1 VPLDA
6 DRLAR
11 GKQVDLFPMNPLIAH
26 FQMMARYNRLANE
39 RLYDCCARL
48 SDAER
53 KKDRRAFFKS
63 IHATLNHIMVGDRNW
78 MTRFEGGTVP
88 SAHLDAILYD
98 DFDELRA
105 ARGREDERIERFA
118 AGLSEEFLA
127 GEIAYLTHEGKP
139 SRNPTRMLLA
149 HLFNHE
155 THHRGQVHDMLSQ
168 AGIATPVLDLPRV
181 ITP

>member
-1 VPLDA
+1 
-6 DRLAR
+6 
-11 GKQVDLFPMNPLIAH
+11 MNPAINPMIAH
-26 FQMMARYNRLANE
+26 FRMMARYNRLANE
-39 RLYDCCARL
+39 RLYACCAQL

-53 KKDRRAFFKS
+53 KKNRQAFFKS

-78 MTRFEGGTVP
+78 MTRFEGGGAS

-98 DFDELRA
+98 DFEELRA

-118 AGLSEEFLA
+118 AGLSDQFLA
-127 GEIAYLTHEGKP
+127 RELAYVANDGNSH
-139 SRNPTRMLLA
+139 SNPIPMLLA

-181 ITP
+181 IAP

>member
-1 VPLDA
+1 
-6 DRLAR
+6 
-11 GKQVDLFPMNPLIAH
+11 MNPLIAH

-53 KKDRRAFFKS
+53 KKDRQAFFKS

-78 MTRFEGGTVP
+78 MTRFEGGTVS

-105 ARGREDERIERFA
+105 ARVREDARIERFA

-127 GEIAYLTHEGKP
+127 GEIAYHTHEGKP

-181 ITP
+181 IQA

>member
-1 VPLDA
+1 
-6 DRLAR
+6 
-11 GKQVDLFPMNPLIAH
+11 MNPLVAH

-39 RLYDCCARL
+39 RLYDCCAKL
-48 SDAER
+48 PDAER
-53 KKDRRAFFKS
+53 KRNRQAFFKS
-63 IHATLNHIMVGDRNW
+63 IHGTLNHLMVGDRNW
-78 MTRFEGGTVP
+78 MTRFEGGTAS

-105 ARGREDERIERFA
+105 ARVREDERIERFA
-118 AGLSEEFLA
+118 AALSEEFLD
-127 GEIAYLTHEGKP
+127 GEIAYVSNEGK
-139 SRNPTRMLLA
+139 SYRKPTRMLLA

-181 ITP
+181 IEQ

>member
-1 VPLDA
+1 MRA
-6 DRLAR
+6 T
-11 GKQVDLFPMNPLIAH
+11 MNPLLMH

-53 KKDRRAFFKS
+53 KKNRQAFFKS
-63 IHATLNHIMVGDRNW
+63 IHGTLNHIMVGDRNW
-78 MTRFEGGTVP
+78 MTRFEGGVAS

-98 DFDELRA
+98 DFDELRV
-105 ARGREDERIERFA
+105 ARVREDERIERFA
-118 AGLSEEFLA
+118 AGLNEEFVSGDGRSNRQPA
-127 GEIAYLTHEGKP
+127 A
-139 SRNPTRMLLA
+139 MLLA

-168 AGIATPVLDLPRV
+168 AGVATPVLDLPRV
-181 ITP
+181 L

>member
-1 VPLDA
+1 V
-6 DRLAR
+6 
-11 GKQVDLFPMNPLIAH
+11 NPLIAH

-53 KKDRRAFFKS
+53 KKDRQAFFKS

-78 MTRFEGGTVP
+78 MTRFEGGTAS
-88 SAHLDAILYD
+88 SAHLDAVLYD

-105 ARGREDERIERFA
+105 ARVREDERIERFA
-118 AGLSEEFLA
+118 AGLSAEFLD
-127 GEIAYLTHEGKP
+127 GEVAYFTHEGKP

-181 ITP
+181 IAP

>member
-1 VPLDA
+1 MDPL
-6 DRLAR
+6 
-11 GKQVDLFPMNPLIAH
+11 VAH

-39 RLYDCCARL
+39 LLYDCCARL
-48 SDAER
+48 SDVER
-53 KKDRRAFFKS
+53 KKNRQAFFKS
-63 IHATLNHIMVGDRNW
+63 IHNTLNHIMVGDRNW
-78 MTRFEGGTVP
+78 MTRFEGGIAS

-105 ARGREDERIERFA
+105 ARVREDERIERFV

-127 GEIAYLTHEGKP
+127 GEIAWVNTEGK
-139 SRNPTRMLLA
+139 SNRKPTRMLLA

-168 AGIATPVLDLPRV
+168 AGITTPVLDLPWV
-181 ITP
+181 LAP

>member
-1 VPLDA
+1 
-6 DRLAR
+6 
-11 GKQVDLFPMNPLIAH
+11 MNPLIAH

-39 RLYDCCARL
+39 RLYDCCAGL

-53 KKDRRAFFKS
+53 KKNRQAFFKS
-63 IHATLNHIMVGDRNW
+63 IHGTLNHIMVGDRNW
-78 MTRFEGGTVP
+78 MTRFEGGTAS

-105 ARGREDERIERFA
+105 ARVHEDERIERFA
-118 AGLSEEFLA
+118 ANLSEEFLN
-127 GEIAYLTHEGKP
+127 GELAYVTNEGK
-139 SRNPTRMLLA
+139 SRRNPVRMLLA

-168 AGIATPVLDLPRV
+168 AGIATPVLDLPWV
-181 ITP
+181 IAP